1 VYARAEFT
9 NGIRTMAEEAKCI
22 IMQLRPKLQELRDE
36 RTYSESEVKDILFGF
51 ARDLGCKWG
60 DEQLREFIE
69 TVFDFD

>member
-1 VYARAEFT
+1 
-9 NGIRTMAEEAKCI
+9 MAEEAKCI

-36 RTYSESEVKDILFGF
+36 RTYSVPEVKDILFGF

-69 TVFDFD
+69 TVFDYG

>member
-1 VYARAEFT
+1 
-9 NGIRTMAEEAKCI
+9 MAEEAKCI
-22 IMQLRPKLQELRDE
+22 IKQLRPKLQELRDE